1 MLPAMVSRAR
11 HILDLLWL
19 TYICLPLCA
28 RVRAIILMIHTK
40 ICSGSFTMTTT
51 SGSADEYKR
60 VAYVIITSLLPP
72 CLF

>member
-1 MLPAMVSRAR
+1 MLPATVSSAR
-11 HILDLLWL
+11 QTYIDLLWL
-19 TYICLPLCA
+19 TYACLPLY
-28 RVRAIILMIHTK
+28 AIILMIHTK
-40 ICSGSFTMTTT
+40 FCSGSFTMTTT